1 MNLRFI
7 LIFSLFGSVTM
18 VILVDP
24 IPYVDAM
31 KSEGTP
37 TLKHGSATK
46 GIVCGDKLCSEIKA
60 SERKFQ
66 TSYLIQND
74 SDFLMPKIPEFF
86 KKFIPLPSFNE
97 NVRTSEDFYKWRETV
112 LNQASFNFE
121 EPPKPVTEIEK
132 KDLGNYTV
140 KKYSMEAYDGDLIL
154 FLRTFTKTHSR

>member
-60 SERKFQ
+60 SERK
-66 TSYLIQND
+66 IQNCLRK
-74 SDFLMPKIPEFF
+74 LMLNLF
-86 KKFIPLPSFNE
+86 KYPLTGKVF
-97 NVRTSEDFYKWRETV
+97 
-112 LNQASFNFE
+112 AFE
-121 EPPKPVTEIEK
+121 
-132 KDLGNYTV
+132 
-140 KKYSMEAYDGDLIL
+140 
-154 FLRTFTKTHSR
+154 